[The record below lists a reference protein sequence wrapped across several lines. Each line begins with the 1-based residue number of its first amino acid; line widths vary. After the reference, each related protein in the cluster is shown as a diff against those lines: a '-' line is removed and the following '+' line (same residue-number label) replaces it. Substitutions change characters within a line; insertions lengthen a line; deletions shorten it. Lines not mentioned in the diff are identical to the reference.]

1 MLEAVFFIQNR
12 FINPSILPLWLSVHL
27 PTFPFECF
35 IFSLTPCQAVW
46 PNGQI
51 ISSIFAHWQE
61 WKFAQTKTVVSK
73 CFKRLNKCSQNCQ
86 RFIFLAKIGIFSPN
100 LVTLQSQTTFVGLVL
115 VVVAGGKR
123 VGLIYESSK
132 NFQLESKCLQ
142 LQTRCLQGVRSFP
155 LRRVL
160 RQETNIIIKLVKTTL
175 VIMKLVIKALVIMK
189 LVIEMLIIIKL
200 VIKPLVIM
208 KLVLT
213 TFVIIKLVKKPLVIA
228 RKNDSSYN
236 QEKLK

>member
-1 MLEAVFFIQNR
+1 MARSSVQYSPIDRNEN
-12 FINPSILPLWLSVHL
+12 LPKL
-27 PTFPFECF
+27 
-35 IFSLTPCQAVW
+35 
-46 PNGQI
+46 
-51 ISSIFAHWQE
+51 
-61 WKFAQTKTVVSK
+61 KTVVSK

-132 NFQLESKCLQ
+132 TFQLESKCLQ